1 MDCKNCHKSLKET
14 QRFCDDCGAKII
26 QNRLTPKVLA
36 AQLNQEFIS
45 IDNKFLKTF
54 INLFTKPEL
63 VIDGYIHGTRK
74 KYINVVQYLAIS
86 ITLLG
91 LQYFIINSINPEYF
105 VPESSSEIDKQ
116 LAKYYP
122 PEAIE
127 ALQKLSIAMNE
138 YMSLVY
144 LLGLPISA
152 LISWIVFLKERVHNF
167 TEHMV
172 INMYV
177 TAQYIIYSVF
187 LYLIFSALNINISTL
202 LILASISY
210 VGYFSFVFYRIYELK
225 ISTIFLRFLYSIFCY
240 LAIVFVMMLIAII
253 AVIFYMKVFK

>member
-1 MDCKNCHKSLKET
+1 MNCKNCNKVLKDT
-14 QRFCDDCGAKII
+14 QRYCDECGAKVIK
-26 QNRLTPKVLA
+26 NRLTPKILA
-36 AQLNQEFIS
+36 TQVNQEFIS

-54 INLFTKPEL
+54 IHLFTKPKA

-105 VPESSSEIDKQ
+105 IPESSSTIDEE

-122 PEAIE
+122 PEALE
-127 ALQKLSIAMNE
+127 TMRKLSKAMNE

-144 LLGLPISA
+144 LIGLPISA
-152 LISWIVFLKERVHNF
+152 LISWIAFLKERIHNF
-167 TEHMV
+167 TEHTV

-177 TAQYIIYSVF
+177 TAQYIIYSVL
-187 LYLIFSALNINISTL
+187 LYLIFFFLNISISTL
-202 LILASISY
+202 ITIATISY
-210 VGYFSFVFYRIYELK
+210 VFYFGFVFYRLYDLK
-225 ISTIFLRFLYSIFCY
+225 ITTIFLRFLYSIILY
-240 LAIVFVMMLIAII
+240 LVIMLVLIIITSIIVII
-253 AVIFYMKVFK
+253 YLKVFK